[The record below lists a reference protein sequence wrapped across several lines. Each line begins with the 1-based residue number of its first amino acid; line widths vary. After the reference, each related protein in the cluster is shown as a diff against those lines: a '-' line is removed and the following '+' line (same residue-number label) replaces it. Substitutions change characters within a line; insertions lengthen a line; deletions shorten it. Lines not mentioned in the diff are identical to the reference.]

1 MAAMPAPVNGHE
13 EDAKLVS
20 QCLDFCQTLA
30 GKSLSFSFSLTIGTN
45 FSFSVDTMGKGALA
59 PKEKKKKTTPSAMRR
74 NARRR
79 EEFLNKNASTAEKP
93 SQSEPAAVKEA
104 EAPTKA
110 PSGLHHHLSPSPSS
124 ERRQVITVGRERVGP
139 TFSQLDG
146 DPPSSPDPT
155 SGSPSLPQDNLV
167 LPHYHGDNMTRMDDS
182 GDQSVFACD
191 NCFHLWRTE
200 EEVDNCECSTLHDCS
215 PYCLFVNVV
224 SQDSNSDL

>member
-1 MAAMPAPVNGHE
+1 M
-13 EDAKLVS
+13 
-20 QCLDFCQTLA
+20 
-30 GKSLSFSFSLTIGTN
+30 
-45 FSFSVDTMGKGALA
+45 
-59 PKEKKKKTTPSAMRR
+59 
-74 NARRR
+74 
-79 EEFLNKNASTAEKP
+79 
-93 SQSEPAAVKEA
+93 
-104 EAPTKA
+104 
-110 PSGLHHHLSPSPSS
+110 
-124 ERRQVITVGRERVGP
+124 ITVGRERARP

-167 LPHYHGDNMTRMDDS
+167 LPHYRGDNMTRMDDS

-191 NCFHLWRTE
+191 KCFHLWRTE